1 MYKTDILISK
11 WVNKKINKFFQTKLS
26 TKETDIFMFTGIFS
40 GFIIFMIL
48 FYCVILP
55 NLQEG

>member
-1 MYKTDILISK
+1 MYKTDILISR

-55 NLQEG
+55 NL

>member
-26 TKETDIFMFTGIFS
+26 TKETDIFMFAGIFS
-40 GFIIFMIL
+40 GFIIFIIL

-55 NLQEG
+55 NL

>member
-26 TKETDIFMFTGIFS
+26 TKETDIFMFTGIWHRGYHIRNESKKFRQW
-40 GFIIFMIL
+40 F
-48 FYCVILP
+48 
-55 NLQEG
+55 